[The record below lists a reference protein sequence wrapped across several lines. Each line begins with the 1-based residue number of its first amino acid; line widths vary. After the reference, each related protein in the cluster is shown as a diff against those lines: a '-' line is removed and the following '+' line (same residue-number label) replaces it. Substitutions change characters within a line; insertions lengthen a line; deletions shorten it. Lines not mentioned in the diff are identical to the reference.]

1 MFVEFHF
8 LIKTPLSTGSTW
20 FQWRPRTHWPAWS
33 SCKPFDQISDLCSLL
48 FFPLI
53 HWCDWKLTVQM
64 CIWLNLFS
72 QGVEGIRGRQG
83 LEGPKGDEVSSTLQL
98 RFKILLER
106 LFWFKKKQKTL
117 IVIREL
123 LDLKESRVLK
133 GIKAM
138 LWVPWLDWIN
148 FSVAHSFLNTLLFRP
163 WLCAVT
169 LQGAPGK
176 DGLDGVPGVDGA
188 KVTFNSKH
196 FCSRLQHLYTLIPKT
211 AAWRVYIKEMYR
223 S

>member
-1 MFVEFHF
+1 MWRESADVRVWRDPRATKWVLHF
-8 LIKTPLSTGSTW
+8 NLDSKYYLKD
-20 FQWRPRTHWPAWS
+20 
-33 SCKPFDQISDLCSLL
+33 CFDL
-48 FFPLI
+48 
-53 HWCDWKLTVQM
+53 
-64 CIWLNLFS
+64 
-72 QGVEGIRGRQG
+72 
-83 LEGPKGDEVSSTLQL
+83 
-98 RFKILLER
+98 
-106 LFWFKKKQKTL
+106 KKKKTL

-123 LDLKESRVLK
+123 LDLKESRVPK